1 MPKILFS
8 INLLLTIIDASILSR
23 LLTTI
28 VKLLATI
35 DAVLLTI
42 IDLLLTTIVKV
53 LTTIVKLLTIT
64 DGSILEIRKN
74 SRPRAIPSSKYNLP
88 VSITFRKVFPSIDN
102 LPWFGRLPV
111 GNTFQ

>member
-28 VKLLATI
+28 VKLLTTI

-42 IDLLLTTIVKV
+42 IDLLLTTI
-53 LTTIVKLLTIT
+53 L
-64 DGSILEIRKN
+64 
-74 SRPRAIPSSKYNLP
+74 PSSKYNLP